1 MNFSLYI
8 SRRLQLSA
16 NGKNGRS
23 AGVVIAIAGV
33 SIAIAVMII
42 TLATVLGFKNAIEKK
57 VEGFDSQITVEAIR
71 YSGYATPLNNID
83 IISKLIEE
91 VCEPITPDISTSAQV
106 TGVMK
111 TDNDFAGMIFKSI
124 TDSTIP
130 YNFIQEA
137 IVESKI
143 PFFADTTAI
152 NNVIISQTT
161 ANTLQLKT
169 GDRVYAYFID
179 KSGVKTRRLTITAI
193 YNTSFLDRDKIYC
206 YVSPDFINR
215 LTGVEGDQA
224 MTLEVNGLP
233 LKKIQKYRE
242 EIQIKLN
249 NAYRSRIID
258 QTTNV
263 VDVKQT
269 GAVYFSWLELLDTNV
284 AVIIILMT
292 IIASFTLVSSLF
304 IIILERVKLIGLL
317 KALGATN
324 KQTQDVFIQM
334 AMRIVFTGM
343 IIGNTVAL
351 LYVFIQKIF
360 HVIPL
365 NPEAYYLSYVP
376 VNLSLIH
383 WIIVN
388 AGAVIIGWIVL
399 AVPSMIINRISP
411 ASTMRYE

>member
-91 VCEPITPDISTSAQV
+91 VCEPTTPDISTSAQV

-215 LTGVEGDQA
+215 LTGVESDQA

-324 KQTQDVFIQM
+324 KQTRDVFIQM

>member
-1 MNFSLYI
+1 
-8 SRRLQLSA
+8 
-16 NGKNGRS
+16 
-23 AGVVIAIAGV
+23 
-33 SIAIAVMII
+33 
-42 TLATVLGFKNAIEKK
+42 
-57 VEGFDSQITVEAIR
+57 
-71 YSGYATPLNNID
+71 
-83 IISKLIEE
+83 
-91 VCEPITPDISTSAQV
+91 
-106 TGVMK
+106 
-111 TDNDFAGMIFKSI
+111 
-124 TDSTIP
+124 
-130 YNFIQEA
+130 
-137 IVESKI
+137 
-143 PFFADTTAI
+143 
-152 NNVIISQTT
+152 
-161 ANTLQLKT
+161 
-169 GDRVYAYFID
+169 
-179 KSGVKTRRLTITAI
+179 
-193 YNTSFLDRDKIYC
+193 
-206 YVSPDFINR
+206 
-215 LTGVEGDQA
+215 
-224 MTLEVNGLP
+224 
-233 LKKIQKYRE
+233 
-242 EIQIKLN
+242 
-249 NAYRSRIID
+249 
-258 QTTNV
+258 
-263 VDVKQT
+263 
-269 GAVYFSWLELLDTNV
+269 
-284 AVIIILMT
+284 MT